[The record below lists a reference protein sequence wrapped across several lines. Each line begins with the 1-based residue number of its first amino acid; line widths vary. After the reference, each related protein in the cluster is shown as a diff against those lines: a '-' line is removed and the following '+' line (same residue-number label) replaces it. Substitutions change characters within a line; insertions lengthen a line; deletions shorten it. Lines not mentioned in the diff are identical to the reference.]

1 MKLIEGKYT
10 SPNGYTGRLYGK
22 SSFSIYD
29 RDGHEV
35 FHTGFRNPNI
45 DEVELKRQVDEFP
58 KFLNMLKGVN
68 EDEETELEDS
78 RLTLYGAETGRLKM
92 SDYLAVIVGVMF
104 DEKYDFE
111 IARLYEDFG
120 DDEHKVV
127 EYSQSRSQY
136 DELIQVIKYAS
147 GYEHIYCMFPYGTP
161 DERRERREKD
171 GNKEC

>member
-1 MKLIEGKYT
+1 
-10 SPNGYTGRLYGK
+10 
-22 SSFSIYD
+22 
-29 RDGHEV
+29 
-35 FHTGFRNPNI
+35 
-45 DEVELKRQVDEFP
+45 
-58 KFLNMLKGVN
+58 
-68 EDEETELEDS
+68 
-78 RLTLYGAETGRLKM
+78 M

-111 IARLYEDFG
+111 DIFVHGVAHSPDEAFAIAAREIARLYEDFG
-120 DDEHKVV
+120 EPADGEHKVI

-136 DELIQVIKYAS
+136 DEPIHVIKYAS